1 MEKAYRIIGKSVP
14 RVDGVE
20 KVTGA
25 ARYAGDLVLPGMLHG
40 KLVRSP
46 HAHARILAVRAEKA
60 LKLPGVRGV
69 ATGKDGPG
77 TLFGFLPQTRDRL
90 ALPIDKVRY
99 VGEEVAAVAADTP
112 EIAARAAD
120 LVEVEYEVLPAVFD
134 PEEAMA
140 EGAPQLHN
148 HVKNNVS
155 AETHMNFGDVEEGF
169 ARSDLIREDTYRT
182 QAILH
187 GFIEPHAVVAQ
198 WGPGEK
204 VTLWASKQSPYIV
217 YRNLS
222 RALNLKPS
230 QVRIIQPHIGGG
242 FGGKHEPFG
251 LDFAAVLL
259 SRKTGRPVK
268 IVLDQEEIFFSG
280 QRRHA
285 MIIHVKLGLKR
296 DGTIMAC
303 QMKLI
308 ADGGSYASVGQL
320 SIYLPG
326 SFLPIPLRVPNV
338 QYDAYRAYTNKPFSG
353 ALRGHCIPQMR
364 FALEGLLDVT
374 AEELGIDPVD
384 IRLKNAVHS
393 GETTV
398 NGFKITSCGLTETI
412 EKAAQAAG
420 WREKRGKRHRVGS
433 KVRGVGMATNSLCS
447 GSRLGG
453 HDASSAIIKIH
464 EDGAASLLTGST
476 DVGQGAMTVLSQI
489 LAEDLGLDMKEVT
502 VASGDSESI
511 PLDPGTY
518 GSRVTFCSGNAVLA
532 ACRDIKDQIF
542 AAVAPR
548 LGTTADNLELGDHR
562 VYVKEHPDQGM
573 PWIKAVREAF
583 YTRGQP
589 VIGRGTATPGTE
601 MADFIT
607 GEGNLSAAYSFGTQ
621 VAEVEV
627 DLETGQ
633 VRVLKFIVSHDC
645 GYPINPA
652 LMDGQLHGSVVHGMA
667 QVLGEDISYLE
678 GLPLTTS
685 LTEYGMPTAADA
697 PRIETIHVNTK
708 DEMGPYGAKESGEG
722 SMISTLACVSNAI
735 YDATGVRIKEIPV
748 TPPALLRALKKQ
760 ALEVG
765 R

>member
-1 MEKAYRIIGKSVP
+1 MEKNYRIVGKSVP
-14 RVDGVE
+14 RVDGIE

-25 ARYAGDLVLPGMLHG
+25 ARYAGDLVFPGMLHG
-40 KLVRSP
+40 KILRSP
-46 HAHARILAVRAEKA
+46 YPHARIVSINPEKA
-60 LKLPGVRGV
+60 LRLSGVRAV
-69 ATGKDGPG
+69 VTGKDGPG

-99 VGEEVAAVAADTP
+99 IGEEVAAVAADTP
-112 EIAARAAD
+112 EIAAQA
-120 LVEVEYEVLPAVFD
+120 LEMIEVEYEVLPAVFD

-140 EGAPQLHN
+140 EGAPSIHS

-155 AETHMNFGDVEEGF
+155 AETHMKFGDVEEGF
-169 ARSDLIREDTYRT
+169 ARSDLIREETYKT
-182 QAILH
+182 QEILH

-222 RALNLKPS
+222 RGLNLNPS
-230 QVRIIQPHIGGG
+230 QVRMIQPHVGGG

-285 MIIHVKLGLKR
+285 MIMHVKLGLQR

-308 ADGGSYASVGQL
+308 ADGGAYASVGQL

-326 SFLPIPLRVPNV
+326 AFLPIPLRIPHV
-338 QYDAYRAYTNKPFSG
+338 QYDAYRPYTNKPFAG

-364 FALEGLLDVT
+364 FALEGLLDVM
-374 AEELGIDPVD
+374 AEELEIDPLD
-384 IRLKNAVHS
+384 IRLKNAVQP
-393 GETTV
+393 GEITV

-412 EKAAQAAG
+412 EKAAAAAK
-420 WREKRGKRHRVGS
+420 WREKRGKRRRIGN

-447 GSRLGG
+447 GARLGG
-453 HDASSAIIKIH
+453 HDASSAIIQIH
-464 EDGAASLLTGST
+464 EDGAASLLTGAT
-476 DVGQGAMTVLSQI
+476 DVGQGAMTVLCQI
-489 LAEDLGLDMKEVT
+489 LAEDLGLDLKEVL
-502 VASGDSESI
+502 VSPIDSEMT

-532 ACRDIKDQIF
+532 AAQDVKNQIF

-548 LGTTADNLELGDHR
+548 LGAAPENLEIGDHW
-562 VYVKEHPDQGM
+562 VYVREQPDRGM
-573 PWIKAVREAF
+573 PWINAVREAF
-583 YTRGQP
+583 YAKGQP

-601 MADFIT
+601 IANFIT
-607 GEGNLSAAYSFGTQ
+607 GEGNLSAAYSFATQ
-621 VAEVEV
+621 IAEVEV

-633 VRVLKFIVSHDC
+633 VRVLKVIVSHDC

-652 LMDGQLHGSVVHGMA
+652 LMDGQHHGSVVHGMA
-667 QVLGEDISYLE
+667 QVLGEDITYLD
-678 GLPLTTS
+678 GLPLITS

-697 PRIETIHVNTK
+697 PVIEMIHVNTH
-708 DEMGPYGAKESGEG
+708 DEKGPYGAKESGEG
-722 SMISTLACVSNAI
+722 SMISTLPCVANAI

-748 TPPALLRALKKQ
+748 NPPALLRALKKQ
-760 ALEVG
+760 KVEAA

>member
-1 MEKAYRIIGKSVP
+1 MEKNYRIVGKSVP

-25 ARYAGDLVLPGMLHG
+25 ARYAGDLVFPGMLHG
-40 KLVRSP
+40 KILRSP
-46 HAHARILAVRAEKA
+46 HPHARIVSINAEKA
-60 LKLPGVRGV
+60 LRLPGVRAV
-69 ATGKDGPG
+69 ITGKDGPG

-99 VGEEVAAVAADTP
+99 IGEEVAAVAADTP
-112 EIAARAAD
+112 EIAAQA
-120 LVEVEYEVLPAVFD
+120 VELIEVHYKVLPAVFD
-134 PEEAMA
+134 PEESMTD
-140 EGAPQLHN
+140 GAPQIHN

-155 AETHMNFGDVEEGF
+155 AETHMNFGNVEEGF
-169 ARSDLIREDTYRT
+169 AQSDLIREDTYKT
-182 QAILH
+182 QEILH

-222 RALNLKPS
+222 RGLNLNPS
-230 QVRIIQPHIGGG
+230 QVRIIQPHVGGG

-259 SRKTGRPVK
+259 SRKTRRPVK

-285 MIIHVKLGLKR
+285 MIIHVKLGLKQ

-308 ADGGSYASVGQL
+308 ADGGAYASVGQL

-326 SFLPIPLRVPNV
+326 AFLPLPLRIPHV
-338 QYDAYRAYTNKPFSG
+338 QYDAYRPYTNKPFAG

-364 FALEGLLDVT
+364 FALEGLLDAM
-374 AEELGIDPVD
+374 AEELGIDPLD
-384 IRLKNAVHS
+384 LRLKNAVQS

-412 EKAAQAAG
+412 EKAAESAQ
-420 WREKRGKRHRVGS
+420 WREKRGKHHRSGS

-447 GSRLGG
+447 GARLGG
-453 HDASSAIIKIH
+453 HDASSAIIQIH
-464 EDGAASLLTGST
+464 EDGAASLLTGAT
-476 DVGQGAMTVLSQI
+476 DVGQGAMTVLCQI
-489 LAEDLGLDMKEVT
+489 LAEELGLDLKEVMT
-502 VASGDSESI
+502 SPIDSEMT

-518 GSRVTFCSGNAVLA
+518 GSRVTFCSGNAVIA
-532 ACRDIKDQIF
+532 ACQDVKDQIF
-542 AAVAPR
+542 AAVAPK
-548 LGTTADNLELGDHR
+548 LGTAPESLEIGDHW
-562 VYVKEHPDQGM
+562 VYVKDHPDQGM

-583 YTRGQP
+583 YAKGQP

-601 MADFIT
+601 MANFIT

-621 VAEVEV
+621 IAEVEV

-652 LMDGQLHGSVVHGMA
+652 LMDGQLPGSVVHGMA
-667 QVLGEDISYLE
+667 QVIGENITYLD
-678 GLPLTTS
+678 GLPLTTA

-697 PRIETIHVNTK
+697 PAIETIHVNTN
-708 DEMGPYGAKESGEG
+708 DEKGPYGAKESGEG

-748 TPPALLRALKKQ
+748 NPPALLRALKKQ
-760 ALEVG
+760 AAEA
-765 R
+765 RR

>member
-1 MEKAYRIIGKSVP
+1 MEKNYRIVGKSVP

-25 ARYAGDLVLPGMLHG
+25 ARYAGDLVFPGMLHG
-40 KLVRSP
+40 KILRSP
-46 HAHARILAVRAEKA
+46 HPHARIASINAEKA
-60 LKLPGVRGV
+60 LRFPGVRAV
-69 ATGKDGPG
+69 ITGKDGPG

-99 VGEEVAAVAADTP
+99 IGEEVAAVAADTP
-112 EIAARAAD
+112 EIAAQA
-120 LVEVEYEVLPAVFD
+120 VELIEVDYEVLPAVFD
-134 PEEAMA
+134 PEKSMTD
-140 EGAPQLHN
+140 GAPSIHN
-148 HVKNNVS
+148 HVKNNMS
-155 AETHMNFGDVEEGF
+155 AETHMNFGNVEEGF
-169 ARSDLIREDTYRT
+169 AHSDLIREDTYKT
-182 QAILH
+182 QEILH

-222 RALNLKPS
+222 RGLNLNPS
-230 QVRIIQPHIGGG
+230 QVRIIQPHVGGG

-308 ADGGSYASVGQL
+308 ADGGAYASVGQL

-326 SFLPIPLRVPNV
+326 AFLPIPLRIPHVR
-338 QYDAYRAYTNKPFSG
+338 YDAYRPYTNKPFAG

-364 FALEGLLDVT
+364 FALEGLLDVM
-374 AEELGIDPVD
+374 AEELGIDPLD
-384 IRLKNAVHS
+384 IRLKNAVQS
-393 GETTV
+393 GEATV
-398 NGFKITSCGLTETI
+398 NGFKITSCGFTETI
-412 EKAAQAAG
+412 EKAAAAVG
-420 WREKRGKRHRVGS
+420 WREKRGKHHRIGS

-447 GSRLGG
+447 GARLGG
-453 HDASSAIIKIH
+453 HDASSAIIQIH
-464 EDGAASLLTGST
+464 EDGAASLLTGAT
-476 DVGQGAMTVLSQI
+476 DVGQGAMTVLCQI
-489 LAEDLGLDMKEVT
+489 LAEELGLDMKEVMT
-502 VASGDSESI
+502 SPVDSEMT

-532 ACRDIKDQIF
+532 ACQDVKDQIF
-542 AAVAPR
+542 AAVAPK
-548 LGTTADNLELGDHR
+548 LKAAPESLEIGDHW
-562 VYVKEHPDQGM
+562 VYVKDHPDQGM

-583 YTRGQP
+583 YAKGQP

-601 MADFIT
+601 MANFIT

-621 VAEVEV
+621 VSEVEV

-667 QVLGEDISYLE
+667 QVIGENITYMD
-678 GLPLTTS
+678 GLPLTTT

-697 PRIETIHVNTK
+697 PAIETIHVNTN
-708 DEMGPYGAKESGEG
+708 DEKGPYGAKESGEG

-748 TPPALLRALKKQ
+748 NPPAFLRALKKQ
-760 ALEVG
+760 A
-765 R
+765 RR